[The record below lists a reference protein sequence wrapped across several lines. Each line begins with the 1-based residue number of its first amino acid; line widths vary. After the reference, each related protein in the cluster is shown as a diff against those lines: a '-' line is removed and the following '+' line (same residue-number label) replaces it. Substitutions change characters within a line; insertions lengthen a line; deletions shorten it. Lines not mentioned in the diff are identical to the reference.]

1 MASLAD
7 NDGAG
12 QIGAQLLTKKKL
24 PPLHPQVSW
33 RARLKETRL
42 LLRNEELIFRMP
54 RVIREPSLTEKTQTW
69 VEIRKAVPA
78 MKHVGVNPGEVN
90 GGSHKILHCLHSFS
104 DIWRLQ
110 AMHTQNILA
119 DKSFAL
125 QVLMWSQ
132 ERGLDEVVGPIPCLR
147 AGQL

>member
-24 PPLHPQVSW
+24 PPLHRQVSW
-33 RARLKETRL
+33 RARLKETGL
-42 LLRNEELIFRMP
+42 LFRNEKLIFRMP

-90 GGSHKILHCLHSFS
+90 GGSHKTYHCQHSFS

-110 AMHTQNILA
+110 TMNTQNTLA
-119 DKSFAL
+119 DISFAL

-132 ERGLDEVVGPIPCLR
+132 EKGLDEVVGPIPCLR